1 MHPFFKFLN
10 KLPDDQLPGQPAQ
23 KEMFPAPSGQHIIR
37 PPFSDKGGY
46 PSAVLI
52 PLYAAPGDAHS
63 LHVIL
68 TLRAKTIRHA
78 GQISFPGGRK
88 EGNEPLQS
96 TALRETHEE
105 IGILPDLVTV
115 AREITPLYLE
125 RTHNHIQP
133 FVGFLDKKPAMKRNP
148 DEVQEIIIVSFDELL
163 DNKSIKNELWNL
175 EKVKYNVPFWDI
187 HQIPLWG
194 ATAMIMSELLELYK
208 RFLSQTRNP

>member
-1 MHPFFKFLN
+1 
-10 KLPDDQLPGQPAQ
+10 
-23 KEMFPAPSGQHIIR
+23 MFPAPFGQDIIR

-52 PLYAAPGDAHS
+52 PLYAAGGDTLS

-78 GQISFPGGRK
+78 GQISFPGGRR
-88 EGNEPLQS
+88 EGDEALQY

-105 IGILPDLVTV
+105 IGIVPDLVSV
-115 AREITPLYLE
+115 ARKITPLYLE

-133 FVGFLDKKPAMKRNP
+133 FVGFLDKKPSMKRNP
-148 DEVQEIIIVSFDELL
+148 DEVEEIIIVSFDELL
-163 DNKSIKNELWNL
+163 DHKSIKNEIWNL
-175 EKVKYNVPFWDI
+175 EKVRLNVPFWDI

-208 RFLSQTRNP
+208 RFLSRYGDL